1 MSASDLPDELWA
13 RVLELGAGA
22 ASSALGFRDLCA
34 VAIASRRLRRL
45 SLHPSL
51 WSALLSRDFP
61 TQSSQPSTASS
72 SSQQQ
77 LHPKSVYKTKFERH
91 KVRMAEA
98 RRRVVFEAEGRVLA
112 CRRRLTQLEESLQAE
127 GEKMKAAA
135 QELDNLERV
144 RRASVALNV
153 WQPQVVRG
161 RQKQLVQQCTVPV
174 DSRLSD
180 VNMELKVCKQQI
192 ATYKNIYN
200 KEKEKLNEYE
210 EALKRAIYHPL
221 QSSHTSSI
229 ANEPQAK
236 RKKLKFAQQRQSSPD
251 VFVSTCSLSCFRSEA
266 VGLVGGGDCWC
277 FEERENPLLNLELS
291 LWMGGSLVDSS
302 AEGVSSSLCLC
313 HSTSEKAGFEHSSCA
328 SSGDGNCEAGID
340 FGQDDLVVNEIGMA
354 IAEVMHVC
362 SDHDDDEGT
371 DSGEDFDE
379 NEGPLSLE
387 SDSTDDVVDIDNE
400 LVISPTFSSCNAS
413 ESSINKSD
421 SGNSSINGTPPLVS
435 AMKGSRAKLGI
446 ATSLSVSWA
455 PDVYDPP
462 VTSGSH
468 TVKGHQRISRKSHY
482 KYKPAKSSSSRSSSG
497 SKKDRK
503 HSRHSSSSSSSS
515 HKRDKKPSYRN
526 TVGGVSVG
534 GASSSRNTDASA
546 VQYRDLYSSSGGSR
560 IDIAVPQYSKLSPLV
575 PSESATYRNVYN
587 STSGSRTDP
596 TVPQCSKLSPLVTS
610 ESASLAGTVAV
621 LKTLEP
627 IKRSSSCCKEQPLSF
642 LSRQFVAAK
651 YKGMF
656 SLWSHNQLAS

>member
-1 MSASDLPDELWA
+1 
-13 RVLELGAGA
+13 
-22 ASSALGFRDLCA
+22 
-34 VAIASRRLRRL
+34 
-45 SLHPSL
+45 
-51 WSALLSRDFP
+51 
-61 TQSSQPSTASS
+61 
-72 SSQQQ
+72 
-77 LHPKSVYKTKFERH
+77 
-91 KVRMAEA
+91 
-98 RRRVVFEAEGRVLA
+98 
-112 CRRRLTQLEESLQAE
+112 
-127 GEKMKAAA
+127 
-135 QELDNLERV
+135 
-144 RRASVALNV
+144 
-153 WQPQVVRG
+153 
-161 RQKQLVQQCTVPV
+161 
-174 DSRLSD
+174 
-180 VNMELKVCKQQI
+180 
-192 ATYKNIYN
+192 
-200 KEKEKLNEYE
+200 
-210 EALKRAIYHPL
+210 
-221 QSSHTSSI
+221 
-229 ANEPQAK
+229 
-236 RKKLKFAQQRQSSPD
+236 
-251 VFVSTCSLSCFRSEA
+251 
-266 VGLVGGGDCWC
+266 
-277 FEERENPLLNLELS
+277 
-291 LWMGGSLVDSS
+291 MGGSLVDSS

-379 NEGPLSLE
+379 NEGLLSLE

-446 ATSLSVSWA
+446 VTSLSVSWA

-468 TVKGHQRISRKSHY
+468 TVKGHQRSSRKSHY

-515 HKRDKKPSYRN
+515 NHKRDRKPSYRN

-534 GASSSRNTDASA
+534 SSSSSRNTDASA
-546 VQYRDLYSSSGGSR
+546 AQYRDLYSSSGGNR

-596 TVPQCSKLSPLVTS
+596 TVPHCSKLSPLVTS
-610 ESASLAGTVAV
+610 ESASLAGTVPV